1 MRSDK
6 RAREEEEEA
15 LRARVVGAVDPGTTH
30 EVLRYTWWDKHEG
43 SSRGSDNVFVSRKSA
58 LLYICKLNSDALSRF
73 CKESGCAWEAL
84 FASHALAPNSAFE
97 LSAFIQLSE
106 DELQEYADGVCNA
119 FSRHKAPQGTIY
131 RYAPRRSAVIEAEEL
146 LNVLRREG
154 DAPREEHHERQ
165 ALLLSDIAG
174 FD

>member
-1 MRSDK
+1 MLEQLDRI
-6 RAREEEEEA
+6 
-15 LRARVVGAVDPGTTH
+15 
-30 EVLRYTWWDKHEG
+30 
-43 SSRGSDNVFVSRKSA
+43 RGYA
-58 LLYICKLNSDALSRF
+58 TELLYRRLSLAGG
-73 CKESGCAWEAL
+73 EHLG
-84 FASHALAPNSAFE
+84 ALAPNSAFE